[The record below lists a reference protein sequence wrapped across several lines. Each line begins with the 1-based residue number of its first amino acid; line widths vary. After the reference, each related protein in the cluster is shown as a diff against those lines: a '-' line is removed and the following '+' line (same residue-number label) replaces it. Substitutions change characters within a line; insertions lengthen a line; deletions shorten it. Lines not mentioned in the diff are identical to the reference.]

1 MGDDTSLLE
10 KIPGIQLNAG
20 NYLLTILEYINNRW
34 RMRGKSKICTK
45 GLFLDLSFN
54 IAINILSIMYHAETI
69 LCKTFCEAF
78 FL

>member
-1 MGDDTSLLE
+1 
-10 KIPGIQLNAG
+10 
-20 NYLLTILEYINNRW
+20 
-34 RMRGKSKICTK
+34 MRGKSKICTK